1 MSVFVRQVFSR
12 HIICIPSSDYY
23 NIGSFKSGILLDKV
37 PHDNVY
43 IIKDGRLVSDNDPLQ
58 ENAVYQIV
66 PRMLGGKGGFG
77 SMLRAIGAQIE
88 KTTNRE
94 ACRDLSGRRMRDVNN
109 EKELKEWLAK
119 QAERERE
126 RQQQKEERI
135 SRRRALQNHKFD
147 DPKYDKQ
154 KSLVAEN
161 QMDALQ
167 TGLQKFQHKRLATAT
182 VTASSWDSSEEEQ
195 SRSLKRKNENEELDT
210 SENKK
215 LKTQTEWIGIDVENL
230 SELESEEEK
239 NERTDSNAASCDHSI
254 DFGQDSTKSMSQN
267 NIESQQDDESLSQSN
282 KRMKKDT
289 EHIIENRDKKHGI
302 FLTVFQEQNGV
313 NSTEGILQKK
323 NNTLEGEV
331 TDIESNKE
339 GKASQDTG
347 PIDLEAIG
355 SPEELEA
362 LGLERLKAELMS
374 RGIKCGG
381 TIQERS
387 KRLFSV
393 KGLTPDQY
401 DKSIL
406 AKPTNGNGK
415 KDKRQ

>member
-1 MSVFVRQVFSR
+1 MSVFVRHVLSR
-12 HIICIPSSDYY
+12 QLICIPTSDYY
-23 NIGSFKSGILLDKV
+23 DISAFKRGLLLNKV
-37 PHDNVY
+37 PHDDVY
-43 IIKDGRLVSDNDPLQ
+43 IIKDGRLVSDSDPVE

-66 PRMLGGKGGFG
+66 PRLLGGKGGFG

-94 ACRDLSGRRMRDVNN
+94 ACRDLSGRRMRDVKN

-135 SRRRALQNHKFD
+135 SRRRAVPNHKFD
-147 DPKYDKQ
+147 DPNYDKQ

-167 TGLQKFQHKRLATAT
+167 TGLQKFHHKRSATAT
-182 VTASSWDSSEEEQ
+182 VTASSEDSAVEEQ
-195 SRSLKRKNENEELDT
+195 SCSLKRKIGNEELNT
-210 SENKK
+210 SGNKK
-215 LKTQTEWIGIDVENL
+215 LRTQTEWIGIDVENL
-230 SELESEEEK
+230 GELESGEEENK
-239 NERTDSNAASCDHSI
+239 ESDSNASSVDHNT
-254 DFGQDSTKSMSQN
+254 DLQQDIIKISSHN
-267 NIESQQDDESLSQSN
+267 NMESQQHEESQAQSN

-289 EHIIENRDKKHGI
+289 EHIIENS
-302 FLTVFQEQNGV
+302 EQNGI
-313 NSTEGILQKK
+313 NSTEEILQQK
-323 NNTLEGEV
+323 NNALEEDVIHTG
-331 TDIESNKE
+331 SNKE
-339 GKASQDTG
+339 GMASQDTG

-362 LGLERLKAELMS
+362 FGMERLKAELMS
-374 RGIKCGG
+374 RGLKCGG

-393 KGLTPDQY
+393 KGLTADHY
-401 DKSIL
+401 DPSIL
-406 AKPTNGNGK
+406 AKPANGK
-415 KDKRQ
+415 KGKKK

>member
-1 MSVFVRQVFSR
+1 MSVFVRHVFSGKLV
-12 HIICIPSSDYY
+12 CIPTSDYY
-23 NIGSFKSGILLDKV
+23 NIGSFKSGIFLDKV
-37 PHDNVY
+37 PHDDVY
-43 IIKDGRLVSDNDPLQ
+43 IIKDGRLVSDDDPVQ
-58 ENAVYQIV
+58 ANAVYQIV
-66 PRMLGGKGGFG
+66 PRLLGGKGGFG

-94 ACRDLSGRRMRDVNN
+94 ACRDLSGRRMRDVKN

-135 SRRRALQNHKFD
+135 SRRRAVQNHKFD

-167 TGLQKFQHKRLATAT
+167 TGLQKFQHKRSATAT
-182 VTASSWDSSEEEQ
+182 ITASSGDSSEEDQ
-195 SRSLKRKNENEELDT
+195 SHSLKRKNGKEELDT
-210 SENKK
+210 RGNKK

-230 SELESEEEK
+230 SELESEEEENK
-239 NERTDSNAASCDHSI
+239 GNDSNASFIDHSN
-254 DFGQDSTKSMSQN
+254 DLGQDSTKSRSQN
-267 NIESQQDDESLSQSN
+267 NIEPQQDDESLWSQSN
-282 KRMKKDT
+282 KKMIKDT
-289 EHIIENRDKKHGI
+289 EHIVEKRDRKHGF
-302 FLTVFQEQNGV
+302 FLPVFGEQNGI

-331 TDIESNKE
+331 TNTGTSKE

-355 SPEELEA
+355 SPEDLEA

-374 RGIKCGG
+374 RGLKCGG
-381 TIQERS
+381 TIQERG

-401 DKSIL
+401 DPSIL
-406 AKPTNGNGK
+406 AKPTNATKGK
-415 KDKRQ
+415 KK